1 LGGGGAAPPTAQA
14 LEALNGAGLPAG
26 PIYTP
31 QQALDDP
38 QVKAMQFLHAVAG
51 YPGLHQPV
59 PVSGLPVQLSLTPG
73 TLPER
78 PPLLGEHTDGVLTEL
93 GYTSRDIAELR
104 AHDVI

>member
-1 LGGGGAAPPTAQA
+1 
-14 LEALNGAGLPAG
+14 
-26 PIYTP
+26 
-31 QQALDDP
+31 
-38 QVKAMQFLHAVAG
+38 MQFLHAVAG